1 MGMWRYLVG
10 GIGGVAMVAGGW
22 LMWSGAAPS
31 AHGVTALSSP
41 AMAATTVPAPQDAPA
56 VLPEAPERSRE
67 QKRFDRYDKDRD
79 ARITREEYLA
89 SRRKAFAKLDTDG
102 DGRLSFDE
110 WSIKT
115 RERFATADRDR
126 SGTLTAAE
134 FATTAPKRR
143 VPRPAR
149 RCPEAPPAADD

>member
-1 MGMWRYLVG
+1 MVMWRYLVG

-22 LMWSGAAPS
+22 LMWSGASPS
-31 AHGVTALSSP
+31 ARAANALSSP
-41 AMAATTVPAPQDAPA
+41 AIAATTAAAPQDVPA

-115 RERFATADRDR
+115 RDRFATADRDR

-134 FATTAPKRR
+134 FATTAPKRKP
-143 VPRPAR
+143 PRPAC
-149 RCPEAPPAADD
+149 RCPEPAPVVDD

>member
-1 MGMWRYLVG
+1 MWRYLVG

-22 LMWSGAAPS
+22 LMWSGASPS
-31 AHGVTALSSP
+31 ARAANALSSP
-41 AMAATTVPAPQDAPA
+41 AIAATTAAAPQDFPA

-79 ARITREEYLA
+79 VRITREEYLA

-134 FATTAPKRR
+134 FATTAPKRKP
-143 VPRPAR
+143 PRPAC
-149 RCPEAPPAADD
+149 RCPEPAPVVDD